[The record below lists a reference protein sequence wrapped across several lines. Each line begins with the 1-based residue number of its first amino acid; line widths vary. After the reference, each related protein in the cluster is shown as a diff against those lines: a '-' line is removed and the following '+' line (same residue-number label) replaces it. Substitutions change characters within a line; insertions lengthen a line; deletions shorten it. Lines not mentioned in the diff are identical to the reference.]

1 MSVNQVL
8 LDEVA
13 QALVKAGYF
22 VSKAEFDKSI
32 SSILKDQNAGKT
44 NFGGFSISRAIR
56 GLVAR
61 TGHAISEATRVADL
75 EYAQKT
81 LVPDSGQGA
90 NLVPTIQADAII
102 GILQA
107 AAVLRASGAMVW
119 PMANIEKLD
128 IPSETAT
135 PTVSYNAVGSSVAPT
150 DPGIGQVSL
159 ALKSRQSLTQIPNEL
174 LRVSVPA
181 VDAIVTRLVGKA
193 FAKHEDLAFFG
204 ASQLAGGPVNLLGQS
219 GFSTIN
225 QIGSTL
231 AFADLLAVIAES
243 AAVEASG
250 PFVWF
255 MSPTIFFNRILGMT
269 DNQNRPLITTAN
281 PITSGDV
288 KDASLQVTQ
297 MFGEKVFLTPR
308 IPTTLGASSN
318 DSYIVRTNP
327 EYINIGDS
335 GAVAIAVS
343 TEFYFDKNSIAVRGV
358 HRHDFAIGPAAGVV
372 VLQNVK

>member
-1 MSVNQVL
+1 MNTQL

-44 NFGGFSISRAIR
+44 QNFGGFSISRAIR

-61 TGHAISEATRVADL
+61 TGNAINESTRVADL
-75 EYAQKT
+75 EYAQRT

-119 PMANIEKLD
+119 PMANIEKLT
-128 IPSETAT
+128 IPTETAN
-135 PTVSYNAVGSSVAPT
+135 PTVSYGAVGTSITPS

-159 ALKSRQSLTQIPNEL
+159 ALKSRQALTQIPNEL

-181 VDAIVTRLVGKA
+181 VDAIVTRLIGKA
-193 FAKHEDLAFFG
+193 FAKHEDTAFFG
-204 ASQLAGGPVNLLGQS
+204 ASQLSGGPVNLLGQS
-219 GFSTIN
+219 GFSTLN
-225 QIGSTL
+225 QAGATL

-255 MSPTIFFNRILGMT
+255 MSPSIFFNRVLGMV
-269 DNQNRPLITTAN
+269 DSNQRPLITTAN
-281 PITSGDV
+281 PISSGDV
-288 KDASLQVTQ
+288 RDASQQVAT

-308 IPTTLGASSN
+308 IPLTLGASSN
-318 DSYIVRTNP
+318 ESYIVRTNP
-327 EYINIGDS
+327 EYLHVGDS

-358 HRHDFAIGPAAGVV
+358 HRHDFALGPAAGVV
-372 VLQNVK
+372 VLENVK